1 MRRQIISRAFYGWLA
16 HCRHLKT
23 VRHHL
28 GGLALHQGPLVAQNG
43 TATSP
48 GLSEEEWAEG
58 LTKEYWNLNVVS
70 RRQDPS
76 GKGVANQLLPGLIF
90 FPKFRI
96 YLELISVDPH
106 FVQDCSFLLSE
117 FVNSSTCTVKGSL
130 IG

>member
-48 GLSEEEWAEG
+48 GLSEEVWAEG

-70 RRQDPS
+70 RRQGPS
-76 GKGVANQLLPGLIF
+76 GKVQGVAANQLLPGLHF
-90 FPKFRI
+90 FPKLRI
-96 YLELISVDPH
+96 YLALYSLHPH
-106 FVQDCSFLLSE
+106 LVQDCSFLLSE
-117 FVNSSTCTVKGSL
+117 IVCL
-130 IG
+130 QPAL